1 MGVDKATLPFG
12 NQTLLERIYSVC
24 ASVCDEVVVAAPD
37 FGGTGLEIPHDAI
50 RLNDPGEGPLVA
62 ISHGLRRAGTQERV
76 FVTGCDTP
84 LLRTSLVALLFER
97 AMGHKGA
104 IAEFQGRR
112 QPLCA
117 VYSGELAA
125 DVVELVNRGERKA
138 LAPAKLPGIVTVFED
153 ELQRVDHDLRSFR
166 GCNTIEEYLGLLR
179 FAGYPIPYEFLQS
192 AGVRVPGQS

>member
-37 FGGTGLEIPHDAI
+37 AGGAGLQIPHDAV
-50 RLNDPGEGPLVA
+50 RLKDPGEGPLVA
-62 ISHGLRRAGTQERV
+62 IAQGLNRAGTQGQV

-84 LLRTSLVALLFER
+84 LLQASVVGLLFER
-97 AMGHKGA
+97 ALGHKGA
-104 IAEFQGRR
+104 IAEFRGRR

-125 DVVELVNRGERKA
+125 DVVDLVNRGERKA
-138 LAPAKLPGIVTVFED
+138 LAPAKLPGVVTVFQD
-153 ELQRVDHDLRSFR
+153 ELHMVDHDLRSFR

-179 FAGYPIPYEFLQS
+179 FAGLPFPYEFLQA